1 VGLSP
6 ARYLA
11 HWRMHVAGAWLRHGR
26 STVADIAQRLGYES
40 EASFSRA
47 FKRLFG
53 VPPGTLRSQ
62 VDRP

>member
-1 VGLSP
+1 
-6 ARYLA
+6 
-11 HWRMHVAGAWLRHGR
+11 MHVAGAWLRHGR